1 MNNRWSNYQ
10 LEQTGAD
17 PGNSFI
23 GFRILRPFD
32 VRAPV
37 AHLDCYP

>member
-1 MNNRWSNYQ
+1 MNRPPLNHQ

-17 PGNSFI
+17 PGNSFT
-23 GFRILRPFD
+23 GFEFLRSFD

-37 AHLDCYP
+37 AHLDR